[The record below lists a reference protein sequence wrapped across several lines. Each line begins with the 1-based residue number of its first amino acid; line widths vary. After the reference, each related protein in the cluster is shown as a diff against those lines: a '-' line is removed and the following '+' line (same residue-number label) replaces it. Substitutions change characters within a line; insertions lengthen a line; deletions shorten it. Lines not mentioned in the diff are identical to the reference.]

1 MATLTRAAFIRQLR
15 GKRIPLHRAQAA
27 TDLSRLD
34 WTALDSN
41 NNGYL
46 AGTRELTALFSAL
59 DEVDVNGSYHS
70 VATGTSANPTL
81 VGQLI
86 EAVYDLAEDDPND
99 QTLYLR
105 DTALS
110 QAFPA
115 GLSTDLAR
123 GERGLDV
130 VALQYALG
138 RLGHLNDQAD
148 GIYGRLTAAGVEAFQ
163 SSQQLPVTGTMD
175 VRTLQALDTAVS
187 ALDLR
192 TPAEKAPDPL
202 AYLSDFRALGLP
214 ELRINSSAERFTWD
228 SPAIQEAFGQFV
240 APYWEIMKRNRIEGD
255 CKNIALFFVDQFRK
269 QLKEDRFID
278 LPHPVLG
285 REPEKQWIVAT
296 NDKTYGLF
304 TRADDLARTS
314 SITVG
319 RPSYNA
325 AMDIEILDP
334 QHSMLYGINVHY
346 PEISADRVAKSTTRL
361 FDWNPAYDN
370 RGDSI
375 RPEIPV
381 NELQAGHIIFIDHTG
396 DGSFDH
402 TVTVI
407 KVERDDANR
416 ARKLVLAVG
425 SYDDVRDYSSATSVE
440 GVGFAIVNVYSEEV
454 VVALDTDGRVIH
466 TEVTYSSEPPYI
478 IDTRYSARTTLME
491 MKAGGRLIVSRW
503 G

>member
-1 MATLTRAAFIRQLR
+1 MATLTRAAFVRQLR
-15 GKRIPLHRAQAA
+15 GKRIPLNRAQAA
-27 TDLSRLD
+27 ADLARFNWAELD
-34 WTALDSN
+34 LND
-41 NNGYL
+41 NGYL

-59 DEVDVNGSYHS
+59 DEADVNGSYHS
-70 VATGTSANPTL
+70 VDTGTSANPTT
-81 VGQLI
+81 VGRLI
-86 EAVYDLAEDDPND
+86 QAVYDLAEDDPND
-99 QTLYLR
+99 QTLDLQ
-105 DTALS
+105 DAALS

-115 GLSTDLAR
+115 GLSANLER

-138 RLGHLNDQAD
+138 RLGYLKDQAD
-148 GIYGRLTAAGVEAFQ
+148 GVYGPLTAAAVKALQ
-163 SSQQLPVTGTMD
+163 SDQQLPVTGTVD
-175 VRTLQALDTAVS
+175 RRTLQTLDSAVS

-202 AYLSDFRALGLP
+202 AYLSDFRALGMP
-214 ELRINSSAERFTWD
+214 ELRINSTAEAFTWD

-240 APYWEIMKRNRIEGD
+240 APYWEVMKRNRVEGD

-285 REPEKQWIVAT
+285 RAPEKNWIVAT

-314 SITVG
+314 STTVG
-319 RPSYNA
+319 RPSYNV
-325 AMDIEILDP
+325 AMDIEVLDP
-334 QHSMLYGINVHY
+334 QHSMLYGVNVHY
-346 PEISADRVAKSTTRL
+346 PEISADHVAKATTRL
-361 FDWNPAYDN
+361 FDWNPTYDN
-370 RGDSI
+370 RGDSS

-407 KVERDDANR
+407 KVERDEANR
-416 ARKLVLAVG
+416 ARQLTLAVG
-425 SYDDVRDYSSATSVE
+425 SYDDVRDYSAATSVE
-440 GVGFAIVNVYSEEV
+440 GVGFAIVNVYAEEV
-454 VVALDTDGRVIH
+454 VVALDANGRVTD
-466 TEVTYSSEPPYI
+466 TEVTYSSEPPYV